1 MRLVV
6 RVIEARGLP
15 PADADGTRDPY
26 AKAQLGKQRA
36 KTKVVRKTLCPAWD
50 DEFAFRVGDLRDNLL
65 VSVLHEDRYFA
76 DDVLGQVK
84 VPLTAVLDAD
94 NRTLGTQWY
103 QLQPKSKK
111 SKLKDCGEIRLSV
124 SLAQNYSEETTALA
138 HWASDDLASN
148 SDKSTELVKGSSLP
162 NIAIE
167 VSTAV
172 PEIDEIEVAKEDKSS
187 TAPSFVNRLYQ
198 MFNSKP
204 KDAEASAPPPSKLN
218 DTSDI
223 TEETMSTSSEAPE
236 KQDHDASATMTF
248 DELLKAFGSQHEGKE
263 MLENLSGGVVLDQV
277 YAVAP
282 SDLNTLLFSPSS
294 DFLQSLA
301 EIQGTT
307 GLEVQQWRLENDGE
321 ILRRV
326 VGYTKAPTKLVKA
339 VKATED
345 MTYLKADGEMFA
357 VFADVS
363 TRDVPFGNTFR
374 VEVLTC
380 IMPGPELPDDEKSSH
395 LMVSWRVNFVQS
407 TMMKSMIENG
417 AKQGLKDNYVQ
428 FSELLAKYFRP
439 VDAKDTTASNEVL
452 SSVQPEQKSDWKLAF
467 RIFGNFALLSSVFAF
482 VYVSAHIILASP
494 STIQGLE
501 FPGLDLPD
509 SAGEVVV
516 CGVLVL
522 QGQRVLNMIAR
533 FIQAKRQRGDHGV
546 KAQGDGWLL
555 TVALMEGT
563 NLAAT
568 KSSGYSD
575 PYVVFTCN
583 GKTKTSSIKFHT
595 LEPQWNEI
603 FEFDA
608 MEDPPSV
615 MEIHVYDFDGPF
627 DEVASLGHAEVN
639 FLKYNN
645 ISELADF
652 WIPLKGKLAQACQ
665 SKLHL
670 RIFLN
675 NTRGT
680 EVVKDYLD
688 KMEKEVGKKIAMR
701 SPHTNLA
708 FQKIFS
714 LPPDEFLINDFTC
727 YLKRK
732 MLTQGRLFLSPRIF
746 GFYTNLFGHKT
757 KFFFLWED
765 IEDILLVPA
774 TLSSMGSPSLVIILR
789 KGRGM
794 DAKHG
799 AKQLDSQ
806 GRLKF
811 HFQSF
816 VSFNVAH
823 KTIMALWKARSLT
836 PEQKV
841 QLVEEESETEDF
853 QNEEGESFLGIED
866 AKMSGVFSSTKPF
879 DVSTLM
885 GIFEGGPLECRVMEK
900 VGCMDYSVTAWE
912 LVRADIY
919 QRQVHYKFDKKST
932 RHGGEA
938 MSTQQKSPLPNKN
951 GWLVEE
957 MMTLEGIPV
966 GECFNLH
973 IRYQLENNA
982 PKQKTCTIQ
991 VSIGIVW
998 LKSCKNRKK
1007 ITQDIA
1013 TSASSRLKKIFS
1025 QLEKESIPA
1034 K

>member
-15 PADADGTRDPY
+15 ATDADGLRDPY

-36 KTKVVRKTLCPAWD
+36 KTKVLRKTLSPAWD
-50 DEFAFRVGDLRDNLL
+50 EEFAFRVGDLRDELL
-65 VSVLHEDRYFA
+65 VCVLDEDRYF

-84 VPLTAVLDAD
+84 VPLSAVLDAE

-111 SKLKDCGEIRLSV
+111 SKIKDCGEIRLNI

-138 HWASDDLASN
+138 HYASDDFASN
-148 SDKSTELVKGSSLP
+148 SDKSAELKKGSSLP
-162 NIAIE
+162 NIPIE
-167 VSTAV
+167 ITTTVS
-172 PEIDEIEVAKEDKSS
+172 ESDEIEKSKEDKSNGN
-187 TAPSFVNRLYQ
+187 PSFVNKLYQ
-198 MFNSKP
+198 IFSAKP
-204 KDAEASAPPPSKLN
+204 KDAEAPAPPLSKQDNSSNIL
-218 DTSDI
+218 
-223 TEETMSTSSEAPE
+223 EEMPSTSSQLPE
-236 KQDHDASATMTF
+236 KQDCEATATMTF
-248 DELLKAFGSQHEGKE
+248 DELLKIFGSRHEGKE
-263 MLENLSGGVVLDQV
+263 MPENLSGGVVLDQV

-294 DFLQSLA
+294 NFLQSLA

-307 GLEVQQWRLENDGE
+307 NLEVQQWRHENNGE
-321 ILRRV
+321 ILKRV
-326 VGYTKAPTKLVKA
+326 VSYTKAPTKLVKA

-345 MTYLKADGEMFA
+345 MIYMKADGEMFA
-357 VFADVS
+357 VLADVS
-363 TRDVPFGNTFR
+363 TPEVPFGNTFR
-374 VEVLTC
+374 VEILTC
-380 IMPGPELPDDEKSSH
+380 IMPGPELPDDEKSSR
-395 LMVSWRVNFVQS
+395 LVVSWRLNFVQS
-407 TMMKSMIENG
+407 TMMKSIIENG
-417 AKQGLKDNYVQ
+417 AKQGLKENYSQ
-428 FSELLAKYFRP
+428 FSELVARNVRP
-439 VDAKDTTASNEVL
+439 VDTKDTTASNEVL
-452 SSVQPEQKSDWKLAF
+452 SSVQPEKESDLKLAF
-467 RIFGNFALLSSVFAF
+467 RIFGNFTVISSIFAF

-494 STIQGLE
+494 SIIQGLE

-522 QGQRVLNMIAR
+522 QGQRALNMIAR

-546 KAQGDGWLL
+546 RAQGDGWLL
-555 TVALMEGT
+555 TVALIDGT

-568 KSSGYSD
+568 KTSGYSD

-615 MEIHVYDFDGPF
+615 MEINVYDFDGPF

-639 FLKYNN
+639 FLKSN
-645 ISELADF
+645 ISELADI

-680 EVVKDYLD
+680 EVMKNYLD
-688 KMEKEVGKKIAMR
+688 KMEKEVGKKIAVR
-701 SPHTNLA
+701 SPHTNSA

-714 LPPDEFLINDFTC
+714 LPAEEFLINDFTC
-727 YLKRK
+727 HLKRK
-732 MLTQGRLFLSPRIF
+732 MLTQGRLFLSPRII

-765 IEDILLVPA
+765 IEDIIVVPA
-774 TLSSMGSPSLVIILR
+774 TLSSMGSPSLFIILR

-799 AKQLDSQ
+799 AKQLDNE

-841 QLVEEESETEDF
+841 QLVEEESEMEDA
-853 QNEEGESFLGIED
+853 QSEENGSFLGIEN
-866 AKMSGVFSSTKPF
+866 AKMSEVFSSTKHI
-879 DVSTLM
+879 DVSKLM
-885 GIFEGGPLECRVMEK
+885 DIFEGGPLERRVMEK
-900 VGCMDYSVTAWE
+900 VGCMEYSITAWE
-912 LVRADIY
+912 PVRADVY
-919 QRQVHYKFDKKST
+919 QRQVHYKFDKKSA

-938 MSTQQKSPLPNKN
+938 MSTQQKSPLPDKN

-957 MMTLEGIPV
+957 VMTLEGIPV

-973 IRYQLENNA
+973 IRYHLENIA
-982 PKQKTCTIQ
+982 SKQKTCTVQ
-991 VSIGIVW
+991 VSIGIAW

-1007 ITQDIA
+1007 ITQDIES
-1013 TSASSRLKKIFS
+1013 SASSRLKKIFS
-1025 QLEKESIPA
+1025 QLEKESIPLPA

>member
-15 PADADGTRDPY
+15 ATDADGPRDPY
-26 AKAQLGKQRA
+26 ARAQLGKQRA
-36 KTKVVRKTLCPAWD
+36 KTKVLRKTLSPAWD
-50 DEFAFRVGDLRDNLL
+50 EEFAFRVGDLRDQLL
-65 VSVLHEDRYFA
+65 VSVLHEDRYFS

-111 SKLKDCGEIRLSV
+111 AKLKDCGEICLTISLS
-124 SLAQNYSEETTALA
+124 QNHSEETAALA
-138 HWASDDLASN
+138 HWASDDLTSN
-148 SDKSTELVKGSSLP
+148 SDKSAELVKGSSLP
-162 NIAIE
+162 NIPIE
-167 VSTAV
+167 ISAAVS
-172 PEIDEIEVAKEDKSS
+172 ESDEIEVIKEDKSNGG
-187 TAPSFVNRLYQ
+187 PSLVNKLYQ
-198 MFNSKP
+198 IFKP
-204 KDAEASAPPPSKLN
+204 KDTEAPAPSLSNLDSTPDFL
-218 DTSDI
+218 
-223 TEETMSTSSEAPE
+223 EETPPISSQSPE
-236 KQDHDASATMTF
+236 KQDQEASASMTF
-248 DELLKAFGSQHEGKE
+248 DELLKAFGSRHEGKE
-263 MLENLSGGVVLDQV
+263 MPENLSGGVLLDQV

-282 SDLNTLLFSPSS
+282 SDLNTHLFSPSS

-307 GLEVQQWRLENDGE
+307 GLEIQQWGLENDGE
-321 ILRRV
+321 ILKRV
-326 VGYTKAPTKLVKA
+326 VSYTKAPTKLVKA

-357 VFADVS
+357 VLASAS
-363 TRDVPFGNTFR
+363 TPEVPFGNNFR

-380 IMPGPELPDDEKSSH
+380 IMPGPELPDDEKSSC
-395 LMVSWRVNFVQS
+395 LVVSWRLNFLQS

-417 AKQGLKDNYVQ
+417 ARQGLKDNYAQ
-428 FSELLAKYFRP
+428 FSELLSRTFRP
-439 VDAKDTTASNEVL
+439 VDATDNNEVL
-452 SSVQPEQKSDWKLAF
+452 SSVQPEQESDWKLAF
-467 RIFGNFALLSSVFAF
+467 RIFGNFALLSSIFAF
-482 VYVSAHIILASP
+482 VYVSVHIILASP
-494 STIQGLE
+494 SIIQGLE

-516 CGVLVL
+516 CGILVL
-522 QGQRVLNMIAR
+522 QGQRVLNMIGW

-555 TVALMEGT
+555 TVALIEGT

-568 KSSGYSD
+568 KSSGFSD

-615 MEIHVYDFDGPF
+615 MEIDVYDFDGPF

-639 FLKYNN
+639 FLKYN
-645 ISELADF
+645 ISELADI

-680 EVVKDYLD
+680 QIVKDYLD
-688 KMEKEVGKKIAMR
+688 KMEKEVGKKIAVR
-701 SPHTNLA
+701 SPHANLA

-714 LPPDEFLINDFTC
+714 LPPEEFLINDFTC
-727 YLKRK
+727 HLKRK

-765 IEDILLVPA
+765 IEEILVAPA
-774 TLSSMGSPSLVIILR
+774 TLASMGSPSLVIILR
-789 KGRGM
+789 KGRGI

-799 AKQLDSQ
+799 AKQLDSE

-853 QNEEGESFLGIED
+853 QNEEGGSFLGIED

-879 DVSTLM
+879 DVSTAM
-885 GIFEGGPLECRVMEK
+885 SIFEGGPLERQVMEK
-900 VGCMDYSVTAWE
+900 VGCVDYSVTEWE
-912 LVRADIY
+912 PVRADIY

-932 RHGGEA
+932 RYEGEA

-957 MMTLEGIPV
+957 VMTFEGIPI

-973 IRYQLENNA
+973 IRYQLESNTS
-982 PKQKTCTIQ
+982 KQKTCTVQ
-991 VSIGIVW
+991 VSIGILW

-1007 ITQDIA
+1007 IAQDV
-1013 TSASSRLKKIFS
+1013 TSSASSHLKKIFS
-1025 QLEKESIPA
+1025 QLEKESISA

>member
-15 PADADGTRDPY
+15 ATEADGPRDPY

-36 KTKVVRKTLCPAWD
+36 KTKVLRKTLCPAWD
-50 DEFAFRVGDLRDNLL
+50 EEFAFRVGDLRDQLI
-65 VSVLHEDRYFA
+65 VSVLDEDCYFS

-84 VPLTAVLDAD
+84 VPLTDVLDAD
-94 NRTLGTQWY
+94 NRSLGTQWY

-111 SKLKDCGEIRLSV
+111 AKLKDCGEIQLCV
-124 SLAQNYSEETTALA
+124 YLAQSYSEGTMTLA

-148 SDKSTELVKGSSLP
+148 SDKSAELVKGSSLP
-162 NIAIE
+162 NIPIEISTAASESDDIE
-167 VSTAV
+167 VS
-172 PEIDEIEVAKEDKSS
+172 KENKSNGG
-187 TAPSFVNRLYQ
+187 PSFVNKLYQ
-198 MFNSKP
+198 MFKP
-204 KDAEASAPPPSKLN
+204 KDAEAPAPSLSN
-218 DTSDI
+218 LDSSSTI
-223 TEETMSTSSEAPE
+223 LEETPLTSSQSPD
-236 KQDHDASATMTF
+236 KQDEEVSATMTF
-248 DELLKAFGSQHEGKE
+248 EELLKAFGSQDEGKE
-263 MLENLSGGVVLDQV
+263 MPENLSGGVLLDQV

-282 SDLNTLLFSPSS
+282 RDLNTFLFSPSS

-307 GLEVQQWRLENDGE
+307 GLEIQQWRLENDGE
-321 ILRRV
+321 ILKRV
-326 VGYTKAPTKLVKA
+326 VSYTKAPTKLVKA

-357 VFADVS
+357 VLADVS
-363 TRDVPFGNTFR
+363 TPDVPFGSNFR
-374 VEVLTC
+374 VEILTC
-380 IMPGPELPDDEKSSH
+380 IIPGPELPDDEKSSR
-395 LMVSWRVNFVQS
+395 LVVSWRLNFLQS
-407 TMMKSMIENG
+407 TMMKGMIENG
-417 AKQGLKDNYVQ
+417 ARQGLKDNYAQ
-428 FSELLAKYFRP
+428 FSDLLARTFRP
-439 VDAKDTTASNEVL
+439 VDAKDTADNNELL
-452 SSVQPEQKSDWKLAF
+452 SSVQPEQESDWKLGF

-482 VYVSAHIILASP
+482 VYVSVHIILARP
-494 STIQGLE
+494 SIIQGLE

-522 QGQRVLNMIAR
+522 QGQRVLNMIGR

-615 MEIHVYDFDGPF
+615 MEINLYDFDGPF

-639 FLKYNN
+639 FLKYN
-645 ISELADF
+645 ISELADI

-675 NTRGT
+675 NTKGA
-680 EVVKDYLD
+680 EIVKDYLD
-688 KMEKEVGKKIAMR
+688 KMEKEVGKKITVR
-701 SPHTNLA
+701 SPHANLA

-714 LPPDEFLINDFTC
+714 LPPEEFLINDFTC
-727 YLKRK
+727 HLKRK

-765 IEDILLVPA
+765 IEDILVVPA
-774 TLSSMGSPSLVIILR
+774 TLASMGSPSLVIILR
-789 KGRGM
+789 KGRGL

-799 AKQLDSQ
+799 AKQLDSE

-816 VSFNVAH
+816 VSFNIAH
-823 KTIMALWKARSLT
+823 KTIMALWKTRSLT
-836 PEQKV
+836 PEQNV

-853 QNEEGESFLGIED
+853 QNEEGGSFLGTED
-866 AKMSGVFSSTKPF
+866 AKMSEVFSCTKPF

-885 GIFEGGPLECRVMEK
+885 NIFDGGPLEHQVMEK
-900 VGCMDYSVTAWE
+900 VGCVDYSVTEWE
-912 LVRADIY
+912 PVRDDVY
-919 QRQVHYKFDKKST
+919 QRQVHHKFDNKST
-932 RHGGEA
+932 RHGGQA
-938 MSTQQKSPLPNKN
+938 MSTQQKSLLPSKN

-957 MMTLEGIPV
+957 VMTLEGIPV

-982 PKQKTCTIQ
+982 SKPKTCTVQ

-1007 ITQDIA
+1007 VTQDVA
-1013 TSASSRLKKIFS
+1013 SSASSRLKKIFS
-1025 QLEKESIPA
+1025 ELEKESIPA